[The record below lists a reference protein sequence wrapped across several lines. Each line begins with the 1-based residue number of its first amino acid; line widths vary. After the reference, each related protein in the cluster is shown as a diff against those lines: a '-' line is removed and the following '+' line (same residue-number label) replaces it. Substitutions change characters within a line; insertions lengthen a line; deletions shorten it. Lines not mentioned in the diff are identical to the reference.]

1 MKSCSMP
8 LVIKEAQIK
17 TTMRHHFSHPLKRLL
32 LKKKNSVG
40 QEHLWR
46 NWSFCAWVAGM
57 YNGISADEN
66 SLGVPQKLNLG
77 LPFVPATPS
86 WVYTQRK

>member
-1 MKSCSMP
+1 MKSCSTP
-8 LVIKEAQIK
+8 LITKEAQIK

-32 LKKKNSVG
+32 LKKKKKCWPRTLAEKLELLCIDG
-40 QEHLWR
+40 R
-46 NWSFCAWVAGM
+46 NVKWYFCFG
-57 YNGISADEN
+57 N
-66 SLGVPQKLNLG
+66 SLGVPQKLNPG